1 MQTSIQRIIT
11 GMVLVALTCAISI
24 GVYWAAGWDLLD
36 AVYMVVIT
44 IFGVGYGEVRPLT
57 DPRLKVFTMVLVI
70 AGCSSG
76 AYVIGGFVQMVAE
89 GEINRFLGARKMT
102 QGIDQLKNHAI
113 ICGYGRV
120 GQILARELH
129 DLSCPFVIV
138 DTDAARLREAEELG
152 FLVLIGDATDENTLN
167 VAGIMRARV
176 LASVLPDD
184 TMNVFITLT
193 ARELNAE
200 LEIIARGE
208 SPSTERKLLRSGA
221 NKVVLMAAIGAAKIT
236 QLITRPSADS
246 LLRDAVGSNRLNDEL
261 QSIGLQIAEARIEGG
276 SPLEGQS
283 LQSVELAGAAGVV
296 IVAIK
301 KPDGT
306 ILRHPPAETILG
318 ALDTIILLGHRE
330 TLPQLTLRAKAQSTR
345 MYRGARVN
353 G

>member
-11 GMVLVALTCAISI
+11 GMVLVGLTCTVSI
-24 GVYWAAGWDLLD
+24 GVYWSAGWDLID

-57 DPRLKVFTMVLVI
+57 DPRLKMFTMALVI

-89 GEINRFLGARKMT
+89 GEINRLLGARRMT

-120 GQILARELH
+120 GQILAQELH
-129 DLSCPFVIV
+129 ELLCPFVIV
-138 DTDAARLREAEELG
+138 DPNGERLREAEAKG
-152 FLVLIGDATDENTLN
+152 FLVLIGDATEENILTL
-167 VAGIMRARV
+167 AGIKRARV
-176 LASVLPDD
+176 LATVLPDD

-193 ARELNAE
+193 ARELNSE

-221 NKVVLMAAIGAAKIT
+221 NKVVLMTAIGAAKIT
-236 QLITRPSADS
+236 QLITRPSAES
-246 LLRDAVGSNRLNDEL
+246 LLRDAVGSAHLNDEL
-261 QSIGLQIAEARIEGG
+261 QSIGLQIAEAKIEAG
-276 SPLEGQS
+276 SPLEGQP
-283 LQSVELAGAAGVV
+283 LRSVELTGTRGVV

-301 KPDGT
+301 KGDGT
-306 ILRHPPAETILG
+306 IVRHPAAETILV
-318 ALDTIILLGHRE
+318 AQDIIILLGHHE
-330 TLPQLTLRAKAQSTR
+330 DLPQLTLKSKSQVTR
-345 MYRGARVN
+345 MYRGARVSS
-353 G
+353 

>member
-1 MQTSIQRIIT
+1 MQTSIQRIVT
-11 GMVLVALTCAISI
+11 GMVLVGLTCVTAI

-57 DPRLKVFTMVLVI
+57 DPRLKMFTMVLVI

-89 GEINRFLGARKMT
+89 GEINRLLGARRMT
-102 QGIDQLKNHAI
+102 SGIDKLVNHAI

-129 DLSCPFVIV
+129 ELGSPFVVV
-138 DTDAARLREAEELG
+138 DPNADRLREAEAKG
-152 FLVLIGDATDENTLN
+152 YLVLIGDGTDEQTLAL
-167 VAGIMRARV
+167 AGIARARV
-176 LASVLPDD
+176 LATVLPDD

-193 ARELNAE
+193 ARELNSE

-221 NKVVLMAAIGAAKIT
+221 NKVVLLASIGASKIT
-236 QLITRPSADS
+236 QLITRPSAES
-246 LLRDAVGSNRLNDEL
+246 LLRDETGTTHLNDEL
-261 QSIGLQIAEARIEGG
+261 QAIGLQIAELSIESG
-276 SPLEGQS
+276 SPFEGQS
-283 LQSVELAGAAGVV
+283 LRSVELTGSGGIV
-296 IVAIK
+296 IVALK

-306 ILRHPPAETILG
+306 ILRNPSHDTTLEG
-318 ALDTIILLGHRE
+318 RDTIILLGHRE
-330 TLPQLTLRAKAQSTR
+330 DLPQLTLKTRAQGTR
-345 MYRGARVN
+345 MYRGARVS